1 MQRLLCLFVLI
12 PLALE
17 VKGGCNRVPQ
27 AATGERSVVDDNFKI
42 LIDGNPA
49 TYVPEHQYNV
59 SLSCPISMKFV
70 SFTLVIEAEDP
81 SVGLS
86 GLDMIGHFELLG
98 TTDTRFSVGCEN
110 MVESTNTNAKTHI
123 EVSWIAPRHPDSGCV
138 LIKAGVV
145 QHRDVWFLD
154 DGFLTKRI
162 CPEEIDELNILT
174 PPLENC
180 CACDEAKYEIVL
192 ERKWA
197 RNTHAKDFPAEAW
210 RTRLGEVI
218 GASHS
223 HSYRYWA
230 YGGRASQGMKEMAE
244 HGATRTLENEIR
256 ENTQNGD
263 VRTIIKAPGIPHR
276 LNAYGTTLANARV
289 DPMHHQISLAAK
301 IDPSPDWILGVA
313 GLELCLS
320 NCTWLE
326 RKVLNLYPWDIGTD
340 SGPSY
345 MSADQP
351 QVPPDVV
358 RRITSSY
365 PSDYRS
371 PFYDETGASMKPMA
385 TLYLTRKKLYI
396 RECEE
401 TIQDG
406 PLECA
411 VHPWNEWTNC
421 STRCGQ
427 GYSQRFR
434 SYKNPNLA
442 ANYNCKQ
449 RLDEMRQC
457 QGTQCG
463 PAEEE
468 FEAGEGGQGMENSI
482 SMAECQLSNWSEWS
496 ACSKTCGR
504 GSSTRTRDYH
514 NPQSRQRCLSVMRLP
529 MEETR
534 QCMGSDCGGTI
545 PDNGEL
551 DALPEPGLDQDSYE
565 AHRPAWNNRQGNAYT
580 GDSQAWNRKG
590 LNSAIDSSYNRS
602 PYNAMDSSQDN
613 QNTPY
618 GKVENQQR
626 PAYNL
631 GDNRGGSYDR
641 GEASY
646 PSLHSYSNDKLVG
659 SRPGGYGGY
668 NNEYTTPSFRPAFTT
683 RSPYGGRYPSQQQEP
698 EDSTR
703 STGNGNG
710 YNVVQDYCFD
720 KPYASTRPCLANP
733 VVVSNYWFYDHEEHE
748 CKIFTTD
755 NCDENKNRFRSLMA
769 CEGTCL
775 QPQMNMEHSE
785 NDAMDLYGGGAYGQ
799 AGGGSYGQ
807 TGGSQARGSYGQTGS
822 SYGQTGSSY
831 GQAKGF
837 YGKAGGYY
845 GQPGGSYGQAA
856 GSYGQTGNSYG
867 QTESSYG
874 QAGSSYAQAGGS
886 YSQKGKSYGQTVG
899 SYGQGAAGSYGDS
912 TYDSQFSEAAGD
924 IGEPMSQTRSRYDSP
939 RIGRYGG

>member
-1 MQRLLCLFVLI
+1 MFRLFLLLI
-12 PLALE
+12 MVASE
-17 VKGGCNRVPQ
+17 VKGACNRVPQ
-27 AATGERSVVDDNFKI
+27 GATGERSAVDDNFKI

-59 SLSCPISMKFV
+59 SLSCPISLKFV
-70 SFTLVIEAEDP
+70 SFTLVVEAEDQ
-81 SVGLS
+81 SAALNGQ
-86 GLDMIGHFELLG
+86 DMTGHFELLG
-98 TTDTRFSVGCEN
+98 TTDTRFSTGCEN
-110 MVESTNTNAKTHI
+110 MVESTNTNAKIHI
-123 EVSWIAPRHPDSGCV
+123 EVSWIAPSHPDSGCV

-174 PPLENC
+174 PPLETC

-197 RNTHAKDFPAEAW
+197 KNTHAKDFPAEAW

-256 ENTQNGD
+256 QNTQNGD
-263 VRTIIKAPGIPHR
+263 VRTIIKAPGIAHR
-276 LNAYGTTLANARV
+276 LNAFGRTLANARV
-289 DPMHHQISLAAK
+289 DPVHHQISLAAK

-345 MSADQP
+345 MSSDQP

-371 PFYDETGASMKPMA
+371 PFYDDTGASMKPLA
-385 TLYLTRKKLYI
+385 TLYVTRKKLYI

-401 TIQDG
+401 VPQEG

-427 GYSQRFR
+427 GYSQRQR
-434 SYKNPNLA
+434 SYKNPSLA
-442 ANYNCKQ
+442 ANFNCE
-449 RLDEMRQC
+449 RSLEEIRQC

-463 PAEEE
+463 AAEEE
-468 FEAGEGGQGMENSI
+468 LEGEDPGLGMENPPGAG
-482 SMAECQLSNWSEWS
+482 SMAECQLSNWGEWS
-496 ACSKTCGR
+496 PCSQTCGR
-504 GSSTRTRDYH
+504 GSSTRTRDYY
-514 NPQSRQRCLSVMRLP
+514 NAQARQRCLSVMRLP
-529 MEETR
+529 LEETR

-551 DALPEPGLDQDSYE
+551 DAFPEPDSFGSDQDGYNSKTTSWRDRQE
-565 AHRPAWNNRQGNAYT
+565 SNNQGSRN
-580 GDSQAWNRKG
+580 QAWNRAG
-590 LNSAIDSSYNRS
+590 PSSGNDRPSYNPRDNTQES
-602 PYNAMDSSQDN
+602 PISPFGQI
-613 QNTPY
+613 
-618 GKVENQQR
+618 ENHQR
-626 PAYNL
+626 PVFNPSDNLDRYNK
-631 GDNRGGSYDR
+631 GFPPAN
-641 GEASY
+641 
-646 PSLHSYSNDKLVG
+646 SYSNDKLVG
-659 SRPGGYGGY
+659 NRPGYSDFNQGYGNRDT
-668 NNEYTTPSFRPAFTT
+668 NNDYRTSNFRPGFTT
-683 RSPYGGRYPSQQQEP
+683 RSPYGSRYPSQQQDVENISN
-698 EDSTR
+698 DN
-703 STGNGNG
+703 NGNG
-710 YNVVQDYCFD
+710 YNVVQDYCFE
-720 KPYASTRPCLANP
+720 KPYASTRPCVANP
-733 VVVSNYWFYDHEEHE
+733 VVVSNYWFYDHEDHE

-755 NCDENKNRFRSLMA
+755 NCDENRNRFRTLMA

-775 QPQMNMEHSE
+775 QPQMNMERTE
-785 NDAMDLYGGGAYGQ
+785 NDAMDLYGGGFYNQ
-799 AGGGSYGQ
+799 TQTGGRYNDMQVGRPYDRIGGRSYDQMGGRNYGQ
-807 TGGSQARGSYGQTGS
+807 TGGRSFDQAGGRSYEQTEDRSYDLARGRSNLPT
-822 SYGQTGSSY
+822 T
-831 GQAKGF
+831 
-837 YGKAGGYY
+837 
-845 GQPGGSYGQAA
+845 GGSYEPADGGAY
-856 GSYGQTGNSYG
+856 GSQY
-867 QTESSYG
+867 
-874 QAGSSYAQAGGS
+874 
-886 YSQKGKSYGQTVG
+886 V
-899 SYGQGAAGSYGDS
+899 
-912 TYDSQFSEAAGD
+912 EAAGD
-924 IGEPMSQTRSRYDSP
+924 IGDPMSQTKSRYDTS
-939 RIGRYGG
+939 RRGRYGG